1 MDFGIALPTAA
12 DSWKVTKEAEEL
24 GFTHAWFYD
33 TQMLS
38 ADCFVAMGAAAVNTK
53 RIRLGTGVLVPSNRI
68 APVAANAFASL
79 NQLAP
84 GRIDF
89 GVGTGFTAR
98 RAMGFG
104 AIKVKDMETY
114 IHQVYALLR
123 RETVDFEMEGQ
134 IKKIRFLNPELPLF
148 NTKDPIPLHLSAF
161 GPRTQ
166 ALTAKLKAGW
176 IDFVGK
182 VENGVKEV
190 KAMQA
195 TWTKAGHAL
204 GDLQATAFALGC
216 VLEDGEPADSP
227 RAMAQA
233 GPRAAVMLHRAADEA
248 LAGLKPGV
256 AMLSTPEIE
265 AYIELARSFEPKDA
279 PYLENHR
286 GHLMFVKPEEK
297 KFVTAELIANT
308 SFTASEAEIK
318 ARIAALRDAGG
329 PEDYI
334 SPNGWIT
341 VSPKRVRLSSRFGRN
356 GPTGST
362 SRVMPCF
369 SRSSIAALGSTV
381 ELGSRSGQPPII
393 SMAPGSR
400 PASAA
405 ARRATSSSGSVSTVA
420 PIDGKKP
427 SPSRPARLAAATE

>member
-12 DSWKVTKEAEEL
+12 DSWKLVQRAEEL

-38 ADCFVAMGAAAVNTK
+38 ADCFVAMGAAAVNTR

-68 APVAANAFASL
+68 APVTANALATL

-114 IHQVYALLR
+114 IAQVYGLLR

-134 IKKIRFLNPELPLF
+134 KRKIRFLNPELPLF
-148 NTKDPIPLHLSAF
+148 NTTDPIALHLSAF
-161 GPRTQ
+161 GPRTR

-182 VENGVKEV
+182 VETGIKEV
-190 KAMQA
+190 EAMREA
-195 TWTKAGHAL
+195 WSKAGHAMA
-204 GDLQATAFALGC
+204 DLSATAFALGC
-216 VLEDGEPADSP
+216 VLQDGELADSE

-248 LAGLKPGV
+248 LAGLAPGV
-256 AMLSTPEIE
+256 TMLSKTAPELQ
-265 AYIELARSFEPKDA
+265 AYIDLARGFEPKDA
-279 PYLENHR
+279 PYLQNHR

-297 KFVTAELIANT
+297 RFVSADLIRAT

-318 ARIAALRDAGG
+318 QRIDALRGAGYTQFTIQLV
-329 PEDYI
+329 PSQEQALAD
-334 SPNGWIT
+334 W
-341 VSPKRVRLSSRFGRN
+341 GRIR
-356 GPTGST
+356 TA
-362 SRVMPCF
+362 F
-369 SRSSIAALGSTV
+369 A
-381 ELGSRSGQPPII
+381 
-393 SMAPGSR
+393 
-400 PASAA
+400 
-405 ARRATSSSGSVSTVA
+405 
-420 PIDGKKP
+420 
-427 SPSRPARLAAATE
+427 

>member
-68 APVAANAFASL
+68 APVAANALATL

-114 IHQVYALLR
+114 IHQVYGLLS
-123 RETVDFEMEGQ
+123 RETVEFEMEGQ
-134 IKKIRFLNPELPLF
+134 KKKIRFLNPELPLF
-148 NTKDPIPLHLSAF
+148 NTKDPIALHLSAF

-166 ALTAKLKAGW
+166 ALTARLKAGW
-176 IDFVGK
+176 IYFVGN
-182 VENGVKEV
+182 VENGIKEV
-190 KAMQA
+190 EAMREA
-195 TWTKAGHAL
+195 WTKAGHAI

-216 VLEDGEPADSP
+216 VLKDGEPANSE
-227 RAMAQA
+227 RAMAQ
-233 GPRAAVMLHRAADEA
+233 
-248 LAGLKPGV
+248 AGLKPGV
-256 AMLSTPEIE
+256 AMLSTPEIQ
-265 AYIELARSFEPKDA
+265 AYIELARGFEPKDA

-286 GHLMFVKPEEK
+286 GHLMFVKEQEK
-297 KFVTAELIANT
+297 KFITADLIANT

-318 ARIAALRDAGG
+318 KRIEALRGAGYTQFTIQLVPG
-329 PEDYI
+329 HEH
-334 SPNGWIT
+334 
-341 VSPKRVRLSSRFGRN
+341 
-356 GPTGST
+356 
-362 SRVMPCF
+362 
-369 SRSSIAALGSTV
+369 ALADWACI
-381 ELGSRSGQPPII
+381 RK
-393 SMAPGSR
+393 AF
-400 PASAA
+400 A
-405 ARRATSSSGSVSTVA
+405 
-420 PIDGKKP
+420 
-427 SPSRPARLAAATE
+427 